1 MSVTRSEDLE
11 PDRRSAF
18 FRENPVTK
26 VDDAIRDGI
35 FQPLVDRFGFHPK
48 RAIDV
53 LILIHALLMAAMY
66 AGYYTLDAMG
76 IHAVSHFESTIG
88 APVYGALEVGFLYG
102 YVRLR
107 EHFTYGAV
115 MIALRVLMA
124 SGAVLLTFIVPRVL
138 FGTAADEYLDAS
150 GHTPFALRQATGAYI
165 LARWTFTAVMYLTLC
180 RKPPPR
186 RRTALA

>member
-1 MSVTRSEDLE
+1 MSVTQSGSLD

-18 FRENPVTK
+18 FRENPVTR
-26 VDDAIRDGI
+26 VDDAIRDGV
-35 FQPLVDRFGFHPK
+35 FQPLIDRFDFHPK
-48 RAIDV
+48 KAIDV

-76 IHAVSHFESTIG
+76 IHAVSHLESTMG
-88 APVYGALEVGFLYG
+88 VPVYGAVEVGFLYAS
-102 YVRLR
+102 VRLR
-107 EHFTYGAV
+107 EHFAYGTV

-124 SGAVLLTFIVPRVL
+124 SAAVLMTFLVPRVL

-150 GHTPFALRQATGAYI
+150 DHTPFALRQATGAYI

-180 RKPPPR
+180 RRPPPR
-186 RRTALA
+186 RRPVLA